1 MNRVSVLPA
10 NKGTGATFA
19 AKSGFLQR
27 KCACGGTPGPARECE
42 SCSEKKLQ
50 RRRGGLSAPASIHR
64 PPRSVLEVPLIV
76 HEVLRSPGQ
85 PLDRETRA
93 LMELRFGHDFG
104 DVRVHTDA
112 RAAESARAVNA
123 FAYTV
128 GREVVFGEE
137 QYAPRSS
144 DGRGLLAHELTHVV
158 QQRDGVRETGGVG
171 QPGDVHEEEAKA
183 AAVRV
188 QRGESVLPFHKF
200 SVGRLDQR
208 QALPFDSAAIQF
220 QTANP
225 KAGVGLDPTSNPA
238 AGAID
243 RANLSAQQIK
253 QPQQTGGETPA
264 EQDLVEAGLLALGQ
278 MLQDVAAPEAQTLR
292 DMYNVGKLRID
303 AEKASLVAKKVA
315 ESEIAQK
322 LAGMRYDLA
331 IEVRKTGSALM
342 RQGAELIDA
351 VRGQARPTYESL
363 RAAGKT
369 DAQII
374 ESATRT
380 NAWVNRLPKGMKW
393 VGRTFWFVSAG
404 LSIYVVIKAPSEQR
418 SAVAQKEIEGTVGAV
433 GGAIAGEALCA
444 ALAIATE
451 GFGLIVCGFL
461 GGLAGSE
468 AARRGNLLEMLD
480 IAPHSVPEKAGQIY
494 RIEGDWKEVDLL
506 VLSIPLETISA
517 SDNVLVVATGMV
529 SGEQIGGRGHYRG
542 FEVSPA
548 NEAAVKLFGSKDP
561 RYVPQYLL
569 KPATGADLKASK
581 D

>member
-1 MNRVSVLPA
+1 
-10 NKGTGATFA
+10 
-19 AKSGFLQR
+19 
-27 KCACGGTPGPARECE
+27 
-42 SCSEKKLQ
+42 
-50 RRRGGLSAPASIHR
+50 
-64 PPRSVLEVPLIV
+64 
-76 HEVLRSPGQ
+76 
-85 PLDRETRA
+85 
-93 LMELRFGHDFG
+93 MEPRFGHDFG

-123 FAYTV
+123 LAYTV

-158 QQRDGVRETGGVG
+158 QQRYGVRETGGVG
-171 QPGDVHEEEAKA
+171 QPGDVHEEEAEA

-188 QRGESVLPFHKF
+188 QRGESVLPFDKL
-200 SVGRLDQR
+200 SVGRLDRR

-220 QTANP
+220 QPANP

-243 RANLSAQQIK
+243 RANLSAKQIAAGELQIK
-253 QPQQTGGETPA
+253 QPPETDSEPNA

-278 MLQDVAAPEAQTLR
+278 LLQDVAAPEAQTLR

-303 AEKASLVAKKVA
+303 AEKAGLVAKKVA

-351 VRGQARPTYESL
+351 VRRQARPTYESL

-393 VGRTFWFVSAG
+393 AGRTLWFVSAG

-418 SAVAQKEIEGTVGAV
+418 SAVAQTEIEGTVGAV

-461 GGLAGSE
+461 GGIAGSE
-468 AARRGNLLEMLD
+468 GARRGNLLEMLD
-480 IAPHSVPEKAGQIY
+480 IAPHDVPEKAGQIY
-494 RIEGDWKEVDLL
+494 RIEGDWKEVDLF

-569 KPATGADLKASK
+569 KPATAADLKATK